1 MIQSRCSQTNF
12 RTINFQQNFTSSKA
26 AMLHYTNGT
35 IMPSKQIFSTLLNLS
50 IFVT

>member
-1 MIQSRCSQTNF
+1 MQSNKLQDNKFSK
-12 RTINFQQNFTSSKA
+12 NFTSSKA